1 MEASSGPG
9 EIPAGSPDDPDWVVA
24 LDSMAE
30 PERSPF
36 FDDEP
41 PARRTLLGRRR
52 PG

>member
-1 MEASSGPG
+1 V
-9 EIPAGSPDDPDWVVA
+9 PADDPDWVVA

-30 PERSPF
+30 PEASPF
-36 FDDEP
+36 FDEEP